1 MPRVDT
7 RKYNRIK
14 KRTMYLEKIIF
25 DNRAPFEHLEID
37 FKNNG
42 VNVITAINGKGKTTI
57 LSHIAD
63 AFYELARPAYPQE
76 FEGKENK
83 LYRVSSPL
91 YNMTSSKPSI
101 VYFRFKDDEDSYD
114 YIDVRD
120 ICTKEQYDA
129 AIDVDNKID
138 YNDFQRRLKQQNF
151 SKYWNIQN
159 NDIRKKMFEQNVLTY
174 FPSYRFELP
183 AYLNDSYSNP
193 LKYSID
199 SKFSGYLPNQIE
211 VISDITSFSNWLLD
225 VLLDLKN
232 GERIQLFKVGKNNV
246 FPITIP
252 AQENIVLTNLNN
264 ILSNTLSSKKYQGSV
279 RFGIGKRNGGMARI
293 AIMNDVDNEHH
304 YQICPS
310 IFQLSSGELALI
322 SIFGEIIHQADN
334 NVNNTPLENI
344 KGIVLI
350 DEIEEHLHITLQKEI
365 LPKMFALFPNVQFIV
380 SSHSPFLNMGL
391 ATELSGK
398 HMIFDL
404 DHNGISCSATKND
417 LYEEVYNLMIDENYR
432 FAKQCEDLTVK
443 LESLTKPLI
452 ITEGKTD
459 IKHLLKAKEKLGETD
474 LDFDVIQDNQQPAG
488 ESGLLK
494 LLEQAAHIKNKNI
507 IIGIFDHDIKKTVEK
522 IEKNGQQIKDFGNNV
537 YAFCIPLPE
546 SRRINGEEDI
556 SIEFLFSD
564 VEIHTKLKNG
574 CSLFFGDEFS
584 ARTGRHK
591 NDKTLTLSK
600 QSDRG
605 KHKIVENNGG
615 QAVYNEQEENI
626 LAKKDDFANAVSS
639 GEIEISEE
647 SWNNFKPIFETI
659 RLILQKD

>member
-1 MPRVDT
+1 
-7 RKYNRIK
+7 
-14 KRTMYLEKIIF
+14 MYLEKIIF
-25 DNRAPFEHLEID
+25 DNRAPFDHLEID
-37 FKNNG
+37 FKNSG
-42 VNVITAINGKGKTTI
+42 VNVLTAINGKGKTTV

-91 YNMTSSKPSI
+91 YNMTSTRPSI
-101 VYFRFKDDEDSYD
+101 VYLRFKDEEGTYD

-120 ICTKEQYDA
+120 NCTKEQYTSVININDR
-129 AIDVDNKID
+129 ID
-138 YNDFQRRLKQQNF
+138 YNRFQAELKQQYF

-159 NDIRKKMFEQNVLTY
+159 KDKRKTMFEKNVLTY

-183 AYLNDSYSNP
+183 AYLNDSYSKP
-193 LKYSID
+193 LKYSIE

-211 VISDITSFSNWLLD
+211 VISDITTFSNWLLD
-225 VLLDLKN
+225 VLLDMKL
-232 GERIQLFKVGKNNV
+232 GERIQLIRDDKNNV
-246 FPITIP
+246 IPITLP
-252 AQENIVLTNLNN
+252 AHENVVLNNLNN
-264 ILSNTLSSKKYQGSV
+264 ILSNTLSSKKYKGRV
-279 RFGIGKRNGGMARI
+279 RFGIGRRNGGMARI
-293 AIMNDVDNEHH
+293 AIMNDVNNEQH
-304 YQICPS
+304 YQVCPS

-334 NVNNTPLENI
+334 NVNNTPLDNI

-350 DEIEEHLHITLQKEI
+350 DEIEKHLHITLQKEI

-404 DHNGISCSATKND
+404 DHNGISCSATKNE
-417 LYEEVYNLMIDENYR
+417 LFEEVYNLMIDENYR
-432 FAKQCEDLTVK
+432 FAKQCEDLTMK
-443 LESLTKPLI
+443 LKLLTKPLI

-459 IKHLLKAKEKLGETD
+459 IKHILKAKEKLGVTD
-474 LDFDVIQDNQQPAG
+474 LDFDVIQDNQQPDG
-488 ESGLLK
+488 DSDLHK
-494 LLEQAAHIKNKNI
+494 LLEQAARIGNGNI
-507 IIGIFDHDIKKTVEK
+507 IIGVFDRDIKKTVED
-522 IEKNGQQIKDFGNNV
+522 IEKNGKQIKDFGNNV

-546 SRRINGEEDI
+546 SRKINGEEDI
-556 SIEFLFSD
+556 SIEYLYSD
-564 VEIHTKLKNG
+564 TEIHTRLKNG

-584 ARTGRHK
+584 ARTGRH
-591 NDKTLTLSK
+591 NDDKTLSLSN
-600 QSDRG
+600 QADRG

-626 LAKKDDFANAVSS
+626 LAKKDDFANAISS

-659 RLILQKD
+659 RSILRKD

>member
-1 MPRVDT
+1 
-7 RKYNRIK
+7 
-14 KRTMYLEKIIF
+14 MYLEKIIF

-37 FKNNG
+37 FKSCG
-42 VNVITAINGKGKTTI
+42 VNVLTAINGKGKTSI
-57 LSHIAD
+57 LSHITD

-91 YNMTSSKPSI
+91 YNITSSKPSI
-101 VYFRFKDDEDSYD
+101 VYFRFKDGEDIYD
-114 YIDVRD
+114 YIDIRGN
-120 ICTKEQYDA
+120 CTKDQYDK
-129 AIDVDNKID
+129 IIGINGKID
-138 YNDFQRRLKQQNF
+138 FNSFTTELSEQKF
-151 SKYWNIQN
+151 SKYWKVQN
-159 NDIRKKMFEQNVLTY
+159 NDIRRKMFEQNVLTY
-174 FPSYRFELP
+174 FPSYRYELP

-193 LKYSID
+193 LKYSIK

-211 VISDITSFSNWLLD
+211 VISDITTFSNWLLD
-225 VLLDLKN
+225 VLLDMKL
-232 GERIQLFKVGKNNV
+232 GERIQLFRDNKNNLI
-246 FPITIP
+246 PITLP
-252 AQENIVLTNLNN
+252 AQENVVLNNLNN
-264 ILSNTLSSKKYQGSV
+264 ILTNTLSSKKYKGHV
-279 RFGIGKRNGGMARI
+279 RFGIGRRNGGMTRI
-293 AIMNDVDNEHH
+293 AIMNDVNNEQH
-304 YQICPS
+304 YQVCPS

-391 ATELSGK
+391 ATELSGN

-404 DHNGISCSATKND
+404 DHNGISCSATENE
-417 LYEEVYNLMIDENYR
+417 LYEEVYNLMIGENYR
-432 FAKQCEDLTVK
+432 FAKQCEELTVK

-459 IKHLLKAKEKLGETD
+459 IKHILKAKEKLDATD
-474 LDFDVIQDNQQPAG
+474 LDFDVIQDDQQPDG
-488 ESGLLK
+488 DSNLYK
-494 LLEQAAHIKNKNI
+494 LLEQAAHIENKNI
-507 IIGIFDHDIKKTVEK
+507 IIGIFDRDIKKTVEN

-546 SRRINGEEDI
+546 SRKMNGEEDI

-584 ARTGRHK
+584 ARTGRHN
-591 NDKTLTLSK
+591 NDKTLTLSN

-626 LAKKDDFANAVSS
+626 LAKKDDFANAISAD
-639 GEIEISEE
+639 EIKISEE
-647 SWNNFKPIFETI
+647 SWNNFKPIFYTF

>member
-1 MPRVDT
+1 
-7 RKYNRIK
+7 
-14 KRTMYLEKIIF
+14 MYLEKIIF
-25 DNRAPFEHLEID
+25 DNRAPFGHLEID

-91 YNMTSSKPSI
+91 YNINSSKPSI
-101 VYFRFKDDEDSYD
+101 VYFRFKDGEDIYD
-114 YIDVRD
+114 YIDVRN
-120 ICTKEQYDA
+120 ICTKEQYDT

-138 YNDFQRRLKQQNF
+138 YNNFQRRLKQQNF
-151 SKYWNIQN
+151 SKYWNVQN

-193 LKYSID
+193 LKYSINNR
-199 SKFSGYLPNQIE
+199 FSGYLPNQIE

-232 GERIQLFKVGKNNV
+232 GERIQLLKDGKNNV

-264 ILSNTLSSKKYQGSV
+264 ILSNTLSSKKYQGRV

-322 SIFGEIIHQADN
+322 SIFGEILHQADN
-334 NVNNTPLENI
+334 NENNMPLEKI
-344 KGIVLI
+344 KGIVVI
-350 DEIEEHLHITLQKEI
+350 DEIEKHLHITLQKEI

-391 ATELSGK
+391 AAELSGK

-417 LYEEVYNLMIDENYR
+417 LYEEVYNLMIGENNR
-432 FAKQCEDLTVK
+432 FAKLCQDLTVK

-459 IKHLLKAKEKLGETD
+459 IKHILKAKEKLGVTD
-474 LDFDVIQDNQQPAG
+474 LEFDVIQDNQQPDG
-488 ESGLLK
+488 ESNLHK
-494 LLEQAAHIKNKNI
+494 LLEQAAHIGNKNI
-507 IIGIFDHDIKKTVEK
+507 IIGVFDRDIKKTVED

-556 SIEFLFSD
+556 SIEFLYSD
-564 VEIHTKLKNG
+564 EEIHSTLNNG

-584 ARTGRHK
+584 ARTGRH
-591 NDKTLTLSK
+591 NIDKTLTLSN

-626 LAKKDDFANAVSS
+626 LAKKNDFANAISAD
-639 GEIEISEE
+639 EIKISEE
-647 SWNNFKPIFETI
+647 SWNNFKPIFDTI

>member
-1 MPRVDT
+1 
-7 RKYNRIK
+7 
-14 KRTMYLEKIIF
+14 MYLEKIIF

-37 FKNNG
+37 FKSCG
-42 VNVITAINGKGKTTI
+42 VNVLTAINGKGKTSI
-57 LSHIAD
+57 LSHITD

-101 VYFRFKDDEDSYD
+101 VYFRFKDGEVIYD
-114 YIDVRD
+114 YLD
-120 ICTKEQYDA
+120 IRGNCTNNQYDNT
-129 AIDVDNKID
+129 INVNGKID
-138 YNDFQRRLKQQNF
+138 YNSFQAELAQQNF
-151 SKYWNIQN
+151 AKYWNIKS

-174 FPSYRFELP
+174 FPSYRYELP

-193 LKYSID
+193 LKYSINNR
-199 SKFSGYLPNQIE
+199 FSGYLPNHIE

-225 VLLDLKN
+225 VLLDMKL
-232 GERIQLFKVGKNNV
+232 GERIQLFRDDKNNV
-246 FPITIP
+246 IP
-252 AQENIVLTNLNN
+252 FTLHAQENVVLNNLNN
-264 ILSNTLSSKKYQGSV
+264 ILSNTLSSKKYKGHV

-293 AIMNDVDNEHH
+293 AIMNDVDNEQH
-304 YQICPS
+304 YQVCPS

-334 NVNNTPLENI
+334 NENNMPLEKI

-350 DEIEEHLHITLQKEI
+350 DEIEKHLHITLQKEI

-404 DHNGISCSATKND
+404 DHNGISCSATKNE
-417 LYEEVYNLMIDENYR
+417 LYEEVYNLMIGENYR
-432 FAKQCEDLTVK
+432 FAKQCEDLTMK

-459 IKHLLKAKEKLGETD
+459 IKHILKAKEKLGVTD
-474 LDFDVIQDNQQPAG
+474 LDFDVIQDNQQPDG
-488 ESGLLK
+488 DSNLYK
-494 LLEQAAHIKNKNI
+494 LLEQAAHIENKNI
-507 IIGIFDHDIKKTVEK
+507 IIGIFDRDIKKTVEN

-546 SRRINGEEDI
+546 SRRKNGEEDI
-556 SIEFLFSD
+556 SIEFLFSN

-584 ARTGRHK
+584 VRTGRHI
-591 NDKTLTLSK
+591 NDKTLTLSN

-615 QAVYNEQEENI
+615 QAVYNEHEENI
-626 LAKKDDFANAVSS
+626 LAKKDDFANAISS
-639 GEIEISEE
+639 GEIEISKE
-647 SWNNFKPIFETI
+647 SWNNFNPIFETI
-659 RLILQKD
+659 RSILQKD

>member
-1 MPRVDT
+1 
-7 RKYNRIK
+7 
-14 KRTMYLEKIIF
+14 MYLEKIIF

-42 VNVITAINGKGKTTI
+42 VNVLTAINGKGKTTI

-91 YNMTSSKPSI
+91 YNINLSKPSI
-101 VYFRFKDDEDSYD
+101 VYFRFKDGEDIYD

-120 ICTKEQYDA
+120 ICTKEQYDT

-138 YNDFQRRLKQQNF
+138 YNNFQRRLKQQNF
-151 SKYWNIQN
+151 SKYWNVQN

-232 GERIQLFKVGKNNV
+232 GERIQLFKDGKNNV

-293 AIMNDVDNEHH
+293 AIMNYVDNEHH

-322 SIFGEIIHQADN
+322 SIFGEILHQADN
-334 NVNNTPLENI
+334 NENNMPLENI
-344 KGIVLI
+344 KGIVVI
-350 DEIEEHLHITLQKEI
+350 DEIEKHLHITLQKEI

-391 ATELSGK
+391 AAELSGK

-417 LYEEVYNLMIDENYR
+417 LYEEVYNLMIDENNR
-432 FAKQCEDLTVK
+432 FAKLCEDLTVK

-459 IKHLLKAKEKLGETD
+459 IKHILKAKEKLGVTD
-474 LDFDVIQDNQQPAG
+474 LEFDVIQDNQQPDG
-488 ESGLLK
+488 DSNLHK
-494 LLEQAAHIKNKNI
+494 LLEQAAHIGNKNI
-507 IIGIFDHDIKKTVEK
+507 IIGVFDRDIKKTVED

-556 SIEFLFSD
+556 SIEFLYSD
-564 VEIHTKLKNG
+564 EEIHSTLNNG

-584 ARTGRHK
+584 ARTGRH
-591 NDKTLTLSK
+591 NIDKTLTLSN

-626 LAKKDDFANAVSS
+626 LAKKDDFANAISS

-647 SWNNFKPIFETI
+647 SWNNFKPIFDTI

>member
-1 MPRVDT
+1 
-7 RKYNRIK
+7 
-14 KRTMYLEKIIF
+14 MYLEKIIF

-37 FKNNG
+37 FKNSG

-91 YNMTSSKPSI
+91 YNITSSKPSI
-101 VYFRFKDDEDSYD
+101 VYFRFKDGEDKYD

-120 ICTKEQYDA
+120 KCTKEQYDA
-129 AIDVDNKID
+129 TIDVDNKID
-138 YNDFQRRLKQQNF
+138 YNNFQKRLTQQNF
-151 SKYWNIQN
+151 SKYWNVQN
-159 NDIRKKMFEQNVLTY
+159 NDIRKKLFEQNVLTY

-199 SKFSGYLPNQIE
+199 SKFSGYLSNQIE
-211 VISDITSFSNWLLD
+211 IISDISSFSNWLLD
-225 VLLDLKN
+225 VLLDMKI
-232 GERIQLFKVGKNNV
+232 GEKIQYYRDRNNNV
-246 FPITIP
+246 IPVTIP
-252 AQENIVLTNLNN
+252 AQENVVLNNLND
-264 ILSNTLSSKKYQGSV
+264 ILSQTLSSKKYNGRV
-279 RFGIGKRNGGMARI
+279 RFGIGKRNGGLSRI
-293 AIMNDVDNEHH
+293 AIMNDVDDNH

-322 SIFGEIIHQADN
+322 SIFGEILHQADN
-334 NVNNTPLENI
+334 NENNMPLEKI
-344 KGIVLI
+344 KGIVVI
-350 DEIEEHLHITLQKEI
+350 DEIEKHLHITLQKEI

-391 ATELSGK
+391 AAELSGK

-417 LYEEVYNLMIDENYR
+417 LYEEVYNLMIDENNR
-432 FAKQCEDLTVK
+432 FAKLCEDLTVK
-443 LESLTKPLI
+443 LESLTKPLV

-459 IKHLLKAKEKLGETD
+459 IKHILKAKEKLGVTD
-474 LDFDVIQDNQQPAG
+474 LVFDVIQDNQQPDG
-488 ESGLLK
+488 DSNLHK
-494 LLEQAAHIKNKNI
+494 LLEQAAHIGNKNI
-507 IIGIFDHDIKKTVEK
+507 IIGVFDRDIKKTVED

-556 SIEFLFSD
+556 SIEFLYSNE
-564 VEIHTKLKNG
+564 EIHSTLNNG

-584 ARTGRHK
+584 AKTGKH
-591 NDKTLTLSK
+591 NIDKTLTLSN

-626 LAKKDDFANAVSS
+626 LAKKDDFANAISLD
-639 GEIEISEE
+639 EIEISEE

-659 RLILQKD
+659 RSILRKD

>member
-1 MPRVDT
+1 
-7 RKYNRIK
+7 
-14 KRTMYLEKIIF
+14 MYLEKIIF

-37 FKNNG
+37 FKSCG
-42 VNVITAINGKGKTTI
+42 VNVLTAINGKGKTSI
-57 LSHIAD
+57 LSHITD

-101 VYFRFKDDEDSYD
+101 VYFRFKDGEVIYD
-114 YIDVRD
+114 YLD
-120 ICTKEQYDA
+120 IRGNCTNNQYDNT
-129 AIDVDNKID
+129 INVNGKID
-138 YNDFQRRLKQQNF
+138 YNSFQAELAQQNF
-151 SKYWNIQN
+151 AKYWNIKS

-174 FPSYRFELP
+174 FPSYRYELP

-193 LKYSID
+193 LKYSINNR
-199 SKFSGYLPNQIE
+199 FSGYLPNHIE

-225 VLLDLKN
+225 VLLDMKL
-232 GERIQLFKVGKNNV
+232 GERIQLFRDDKNNV
-246 FPITIP
+246 IP
-252 AQENIVLTNLNN
+252 FTLHAQENVVLNNLNN
-264 ILSNTLSSKKYQGSV
+264 ILSNTLSSKKYKGHV
-279 RFGIGKRNGGMARI
+279 RFGIGRRNGGMARI
-293 AIMNDVDNEHH
+293 AIMNDVDNEQY
-304 YQICPS
+304 YQVCPS

-334 NVNNTPLENI
+334 NENNMPLEKI

-350 DEIEEHLHITLQKEI
+350 DEIEKHLHITLQKEI

-404 DHNGISCSATKND
+404 DHNGISCSATKNE
-417 LYEEVYNLMIDENYR
+417 LYEEVYNLMIGENYR
-432 FAKQCEDLTVK
+432 FAKQCEDLTMK

-459 IKHLLKAKEKLGETD
+459 IKHILKAKEKLGAID
-474 LDFDVIQDNQQPAG
+474 LDFDVIQDDQQPDG
-488 ESGLLK
+488 DSNLYK
-494 LLEQAAHIKNKNI
+494 LLEQAAHIENKNI
-507 IIGIFDHDIKKTVEK
+507 IIGIFDRDIKKTVEN

-546 SRRINGEEDI
+546 SRRKNGEEDI
-556 SIEFLFSD
+556 SIEFLFSN

-584 ARTGRHK
+584 VRTGRHI
-591 NDKTLTLSK
+591 NDKTLTLSN

-615 QAVYNEQEENI
+615 QAVYNEHEENI
-626 LAKKDDFANAVSS
+626 LAKKDDFANAISS

-647 SWNNFKPIFETI
+647 SWNNFNPIFETI
-659 RLILQKD
+659 RSILQKD

>member
-1 MPRVDT
+1 
-7 RKYNRIK
+7 
-14 KRTMYLEKIIF
+14 MYLEKIIF

-91 YNMTSSKPSI
+91 YNIISSKPSI
-101 VYFRFKDDEDSYD
+101 VYFRFKDGEDIYD

-129 AIDVDNKID
+129 TIDVDNKID

-151 SKYWNIQN
+151 SKYWNVQN

-232 GERIQLFKVGKNNV
+232 GERIQLFKDGNNNV

-279 RFGIGKRNGGMARI
+279 RFRIGKRNGGMARI

-304 YQICPS
+304 HQICPS

-334 NVNNTPLENI
+334 NENNIPLDKI

-350 DEIEEHLHITLQKEI
+350 DEIEKHLHITLQKEV

-391 ATELSGK
+391 ATELSGN

-404 DHNGISCSATKND
+404 DHNGISCSATENE
-417 LYEEVYNLMIDENYR
+417 LYEEVYNLMIDENHR
-432 FAKQCEDLTVK
+432 FAKLCEDLNVK
-443 LESLTKPLI
+443 LKSLTKPLI

-459 IKHLLKAKEKLGETD
+459 IKHILKAKEILGITD
-474 LDFDVIQDNQQPAG
+474 LDFDIIQNNQQPDG
-488 ESGLLK
+488 DSNLHK
-494 LLEQAAHIKNKNI
+494 LLEQAAHIDNKNK
-507 IIGIFDHDIKKTVEK
+507 IIGIFDRDIKKTVED
-522 IEKNGQQIKDFGNNV
+522 IEKNGQQIKDLGNNV

-546 SRRINGEEDI
+546 SRKRNGEEDI
-556 SIEFLFSD
+556 SIEFLYSD
-564 VEIHTKLKNG
+564 KEIHTTLNNG
-574 CSLFFGDEFS
+574 CRLFFGDEFS
-584 ARTGRHK
+584 ARTGRHTI
-591 NDKTLTLSK
+591 DKALTLSN

-615 QAVYNEQEENI
+615 QAVYNEKEENI
-626 LAKKDDFANAVSS
+626 LAKKDDFANAIMAE
-639 GEIEISEE
+639 EIEISEE
-647 SWNNFKPIFETI
+647 SWNNFKPIFEII
-659 RLILQKD
+659 RSILNKD

>member
-1 MPRVDT
+1 
-7 RKYNRIK
+7 
-14 KRTMYLEKIIF
+14 MYLEKIIF

-37 FKNNG
+37 FKNSG

-63 AFYELARPAYPQE
+63 AFYELARPAFPQE

-91 YNMTSSKPSI
+91 YNITSSKPSI
-101 VYFRFKDDEDSYD
+101 AYFRFKDGEDIYD
-114 YIDVRD
+114 YIDVRGK
-120 ICTKEQYDA
+120 CTKEQYDA
-129 AIDVDNKID
+129 TIDVDNKID
-138 YNDFQRRLKQQNF
+138 YNNFQRRLKQQNF
-151 SKYWNIQN
+151 SKYWNVQDN
-159 NDIRKKMFEQNVLTY
+159 DDIREKMFGQNVLSY

-193 LKYSID
+193 LKYSIE

-211 VISDITSFSNWLLD
+211 VISDITTFSNWLLD
-225 VLLDLKN
+225 VLLDMKL
-232 GERIQLFKVGKNNV
+232 GERIQLFRDNRNNL
-246 FPITIP
+246 IP
-252 AQENIVLTNLNN
+252 FTLPARENVVLNNLND
-264 ILSNTLSSKKYQGSV
+264 ILSKALSSKKYKGRV
-279 RFGIGKRNGGMARI
+279 RFGIGKRNGGLTRI
-293 AIMNDVDNEHH
+293 AIMNDVDDEHH
-304 YQICPS
+304 YQVCPS

-334 NVNNTPLENI
+334 NENNIPLDKI

-350 DEIEEHLHITLQKEI
+350 DEIEKHLHITLQKEI

-417 LYEEVYNLMIDENYR
+417 LYEEVYNLMIDENNR
-432 FAKQCEDLTVK
+432 FAKLCEDLIVK

-459 IKHLLKAKEKLGETD
+459 IKHILKAKEKLGVTD
-474 LDFDVIQDNQQPAG
+474 LDFDVIQDNQRPDG
-488 ESGLLK
+488 DSNLHK
-494 LLEQAAHIKNKNI
+494 LLEQAAHIGNKNI
-507 IIGIFDHDIKKTVEK
+507 IIGIFDRDIKKTVED

-556 SIEFLFSD
+556 SIEFLYSD
-564 VEIHTKLKNG
+564 IEIHTKLRNG

-584 ARTGRHK
+584 AKTGRHN
-591 NDKTLTLSK
+591 NDKTLSLSN

-615 QAVYNEQEENI
+615 QAIYNEQEENI
-626 LAKKDDFANAVSS
+626 LAKKDDFANAISAD
-639 GEIEISEE
+639 EIEISEE

-659 RLILQKD
+659 KSILRKD

>member
-1 MPRVDT
+1 
-7 RKYNRIK
+7 
-14 KRTMYLEKIIF
+14 MYLEKIIF
-25 DNRAPFEHLEID
+25 DNRAPFGHLEID

-91 YNMTSSKPSI
+91 YNINSSKPSI
-101 VYFRFKDDEDSYD
+101 VYFRFKDGEDIYD
-114 YIDVRD
+114 YIDVRN
-120 ICTKEQYDA
+120 ICTKEQYDT

-138 YNDFQRRLKQQNF
+138 YNNFQRRLKQQNF
-151 SKYWNIQN
+151 FKYWNVQN

-193 LKYSID
+193 LKYSINNR
-199 SKFSGYLPNQIE
+199 FSGYLPNQIE

-232 GERIQLFKVGKNNV
+232 GERIQLLKDGKNNV

-264 ILSNTLSSKKYQGSV
+264 ILSNTLSSKKYQGRV

-322 SIFGEIIHQADN
+322 SIFGEILHQADN
-334 NVNNTPLENI
+334 NENNMPLEKI
-344 KGIVLI
+344 KGIVVI
-350 DEIEEHLHITLQKEI
+350 DEIEKHLHITLQKEI

-391 ATELSGK
+391 AAELSGK

-417 LYEEVYNLMIDENYR
+417 LYEEVYNLMIGENNR
-432 FAKQCEDLTVK
+432 FAKLCQDLTVK

-459 IKHLLKAKEKLGETD
+459 IKHILKAKEKLGVTD
-474 LDFDVIQDNQQPAG
+474 LEFDVIQDNQQPDG
-488 ESGLLK
+488 ESNLHK
-494 LLEQAAHIKNKNI
+494 LLEQAAHIGNKNI
-507 IIGIFDHDIKKTVEK
+507 IIGVFDRDIKKTVED

-556 SIEFLFSD
+556 SIEFLYSD
-564 VEIHTKLKNG
+564 EEIHSTLNNG

-584 ARTGRHK
+584 AKTGRH
-591 NDKTLTLSK
+591 NIDKTLTLSN

-626 LAKKDDFANAVSS
+626 LAKKDDFANAISAD
-639 GEIEISEE
+639 EIKISEE
-647 SWNNFKPIFETI
+647 SWNNFKPIFDTI

>member
-1 MPRVDT
+1 MPGVDT
-7 RKYNRIK
+7 GKFNRIK

-37 FKNNG
+37 FKNSG

-91 YNMTSSKPSI
+91 YNINSSKPSI
-101 VYFRFKDDEDSYD
+101 VYFRFKDGEDIYD
-114 YIDVRD
+114 YIDVRN
-120 ICTKEQYDA
+120 ICTKEQYDT

-138 YNDFQRRLKQQNF
+138 YNNFQRRLKQQNF
-151 SKYWNIQN
+151 SKYWNVQN

-193 LKYSID
+193 LKYSINNR
-199 SKFSGYLPNQIE
+199 FSGYLPNQIE

-232 GERIQLFKVGKNNV
+232 GERIQLLKDGKNNV

-264 ILSNTLSSKKYQGSV
+264 ILSNTLSSKKYQGRV

-322 SIFGEIIHQADN
+322 SIFGEILHQADN
-334 NVNNTPLENI
+334 NENNMPLEKI
-344 KGIVLI
+344 KGIVVI
-350 DEIEEHLHITLQKEI
+350 DEIEKHLHITLQKEI

-391 ATELSGK
+391 AAELSGK

-417 LYEEVYNLMIDENYR
+417 LYEEVYNLMIGENNR
-432 FAKQCEDLTVK
+432 FAKLCQDLTVK

-459 IKHLLKAKEKLGETD
+459 IKHILKAKEKLGVTD
-474 LDFDVIQDNQQPAG
+474 LEFDVIQDNQQPDG
-488 ESGLLK
+488 ESNLHK
-494 LLEQAAHIKNKNI
+494 LLEQAAHIGNKNI
-507 IIGIFDHDIKKTVEK
+507 IIGVFDRDIKKTVED

-556 SIEFLFSD
+556 SIEFLYSD
-564 VEIHTKLKNG
+564 EEIHSTLNNG

-584 ARTGRHK
+584 ARTGRH
-591 NDKTLTLSK
+591 NIDKTLTLSN

-626 LAKKDDFANAVSS
+626 LAKKDDFANAISAD
-639 GEIEISEE
+639 EIKISEE
-647 SWNNFKPIFETI
+647 SWNNFKPIFDTI

>member
-1 MPRVDT
+1 
-7 RKYNRIK
+7 
-14 KRTMYLEKIIF
+14 MYLEKIIF

-91 YNMTSSKPSI
+91 YNINSSKPSI
-101 VYFRFKDDEDSYD
+101 VYFRFKDGEDIYD

-151 SKYWNIQN
+151 SKYWNVQN
-159 NDIRKKMFEQNVLTY
+159 NDIREKMFEQNVLTY

-199 SKFSGYLPNQIE
+199 NKFSGYLPNQIE

-225 VLLDLKN
+225 VLLDMKL
-232 GERIQLFKVGKNNV
+232 GERIQLFQNGNNV

-293 AIMNDVDNEHH
+293 AIMNDVDNNH

-322 SIFGEIIHQADN
+322 SIFGEILHQADN
-334 NVNNTPLENI
+334 NENNMPLEKI

-350 DEIEEHLHITLQKEI
+350 DEIEKHLHITLQKEI

-391 ATELSGK
+391 STDLPK
-398 HMIFDL
+398 NHRIFDL
-404 DHNGISCSATKND
+404 DNNGISCSAIQNER
-417 LYEEVYNLMIDENYR
+417 YEEVYTMMITENEN
-432 FAKQCEDLTVK
+432 FAKLYKSVNEK
-443 LESLTKPLI
+443 LKSLTKPLV

-459 IKHLLKAKEKLGETD
+459 IKHILKAKEKLGIND
-474 LDFDVIQDNQQPAG
+474 LDFDTIEDTQQPKG
-488 ESGLLK
+488 DSNLMNLLI
-494 LLEQAAHIKNKNI
+494 ENSHINNHHI
-507 IIGIFDHDIKKTVEK
+507 IIGIFDRDIDKIVNE
-522 IEKNGQQIKDFGNNV
+522 IEKEGQQYKNFGNNV

-546 SRRINGEEDI
+546 TRRDNNQNEI
-556 SIEFLFSD
+556 SIEYLYSD
-564 VEIHTKLKNG
+564 DEIHSPVDDEG
-574 CSLFFGDEFS
+574 RHLFFGKEFNED
-584 ARTGRHK
+584 GRGI
-591 NDKTLTLSK
+591 NDPDLMLSK
-600 QSDRG
+600 PDGRTKDKIIDSSKEQKVTNREG
-605 KHKIVENNGG
+605 K
-615 QAVYNEQEENI
+615 NI
-626 LAKKDDFANAVSS
+626 LATKKYFVEAIEQGRIDVSK
-639 GEIEISEE
+639 E
-647 SWNNFKPIFETI
+647 SWNNFMPIFERI
-659 RLILQKD
+659 KQIIDNH

>member
-1 MPRVDT
+1 
-7 RKYNRIK
+7 
-14 KRTMYLEKIIF
+14 MYLEKIIF

-37 FKNNG
+37 FKING

-91 YNMTSSKPSI
+91 YNINSSKPSI
-101 VYFRFKDDEDSYD
+101 VYFRFKDGEDIYD

-138 YNDFQRRLKQQNF
+138 YNDFQSRLKQQNF
-151 SKYWNIQN
+151 SKYWNVQN

-225 VLLDLKN
+225 VLLDLK
-232 GERIQLFKVGKNNV
+232 IQLLKDGKNNV

-252 AQENIVLTNLNN
+252 AQENILLTNLNN

-310 IFQLSSGELALI
+310 IFQLSSGELALL
-322 SIFGEIIHQADN
+322 SIFGEILHQADN
-334 NVNNTPLENI
+334 NENNMPLEKI

-350 DEIEEHLHITLQKEI
+350 DEIEKHLHITLQKEI
-365 LPKMFALFPNVQFIV
+365 LPKMFALLPNVQFIV

-417 LYEEVYNLMIDENYR
+417 LYEEVYNLMIDENNR
-432 FAKQCEDLTVK
+432 FAKLCEDLTVK
-443 LESLTKPLI
+443 LESLTKPLV

-459 IKHLLKAKEKLGETD
+459 IKHILKAKEKLGVTD
-474 LDFDVIQDNQQPAG
+474 LEFDVIQDYQQPDG
-488 ESGLLK
+488 DSNLHK
-494 LLEQAAHIKNKNI
+494 LLEQAAHIGNKNI
-507 IIGIFDHDIKKTVEK
+507 IIGVFDRDIKKTVED

-556 SIEFLFSD
+556 SIEFLYSD
-564 VEIHTKLKNG
+564 EEIHSTLNNG

-584 ARTGRHK
+584 AKTGRHK
-591 NDKTLTLSK
+591 NDKMLTLSN

-615 QAVYNEQEENI
+615 QAVYNDQEENI
-626 LAKKDDFANAVSS
+626 LAKKDDFANAISS

-647 SWNNFKPIFETI
+647 SWNNFNPIFETI
-659 RLILQKD
+659 RSILRRD

>member
-1 MPRVDT
+1 
-7 RKYNRIK
+7 
-14 KRTMYLEKIIF
+14 
-25 DNRAPFEHLEID
+25 
-37 FKNNG
+37 
-42 VNVITAINGKGKTTI
+42 
-57 LSHIAD
+57 
-63 AFYELARPAYPQE
+63 
-76 FEGKENK
+76 
-83 LYRVSSPL
+83 
-91 YNMTSSKPSI
+91 
-101 VYFRFKDDEDSYD
+101 
-114 YIDVRD
+114 
-120 ICTKEQYDA
+120 
-129 AIDVDNKID
+129 
-138 YNDFQRRLKQQNF
+138 
-151 SKYWNIQN
+151 
-159 NDIRKKMFEQNVLTY
+159 MFEQNVLTY
-174 FPSYRFELP
+174 FPSYRYELP

-193 LKYSID
+193 LKYSIK

-211 VISDITSFSNWLLD
+211 VISDMNSFSNWLLD
-225 VLLDLKN
+225 VLLDMKIGEKTQIYQDDNKN
-232 GERIQLFKVGKNNV
+232 F

-252 AQENIVLTNLNN
+252 AQENMLLNNLNI
-264 ILSNTLSSKKYQGSV
+264 ILSNTLSSKKYNGRV
-279 RFGIGKRNGGMARI
+279 RYGIGKRNGGLARI
-293 AIMNDVDNEHH
+293 AVMNDVDNEQH

-334 NVNNTPLENI
+334 NKNNMPLDQI

-350 DEIEEHLHITLQKEI
+350 DEIEKHLHITLQKEI

-417 LYEEVYNLMIDENYR
+417 LYEEVYNLMIGENYR
-432 FAKQCEDLTVK
+432 FAKQCEELTLK
-443 LESLTKPLI
+443 LESLKKPLI

-459 IKHLLKAKEKLGETD
+459 IKHILKAKEKLGATD
-474 LDFDVIQDNQQPAG
+474 LDFDVIQDDQQPDG
-488 ESGLLK
+488 DSNLYK
-494 LLEQAAHIKNKNI
+494 LLEQAAHIENKNI
-507 IIGIFDHDIKKTVEK
+507 IIGIFDRDIKKTVEN

-546 SRRINGEEDI
+546 SRKMNGEEDI

-564 VEIHTKLKNG
+564 VEIHTKLENG

-591 NDKTLTLSK
+591 NDKTITLAN

-626 LAKKDDFANAVSS
+626 LAKKDDFANAISAD
-639 GEIEISEE
+639 EIKISEE
-647 SWNNFKPIFETI
+647 SWNNFKPIFDTI

>member
-1 MPRVDT
+1 
-7 RKYNRIK
+7 
-14 KRTMYLEKIIF
+14 MYLEKIIF

-91 YNMTSSKPSI
+91 YNINSDKPSI
-101 VYFRFKDDEDSYD
+101 VYFRFKDGEDIYD

-151 SKYWNIQN
+151 SKYWNVQN

-211 VISDITSFSNWLLD
+211 VISDINSFSNWLLD

-232 GERIQLFKVGKNNV
+232 GERIQLFKDGKNNV

-279 RFGIGKRNGGMARI
+279 RFRIGKRNGGMARI

-304 YQICPS
+304 HQICPS

-334 NVNNTPLENI
+334 NENNIPLNKI

-350 DEIEEHLHITLQKEI
+350 DEIEKHLHITLQKEI
-365 LPKMFALFPNVQFIV
+365 LPKMFALFPNVQFVV

-404 DHNGISCSATKND
+404 DHNGISCSATKNE
-417 LYEEVYNLMIDENYR
+417 LYEEVYNLMIGENYR

-459 IKHLLKAKEKLGETD
+459 IKHILKAKEQLCVTD
-474 LDFDVIQDNQQPAG
+474 LDFDVIQDDQQPDG
-488 ESGLLK
+488 DSNLYK
-494 LLEQAAHIKNKNI
+494 LLEQAAHIENKNI
-507 IIGIFDHDIKKTVEK
+507 IIGIFDRDIKKTVEN

-537 YAFCIPLPE
+537 YAFCITLPE
-546 SRRINGEEDI
+546 SRRRKGEEDI

-584 ARTGRHK
+584 VKTGRHK
-591 NDKTLTLSK
+591 NDKTLTLSN

-615 QAVYNEQEENI
+615 QAVYNEQEENV
-626 LAKKDDFANAVSS
+626 LAKKEDFANAISS

-659 RLILQKD
+659 KLILEKD

>member
-1 MPRVDT
+1 
-7 RKYNRIK
+7 
-14 KRTMYLEKIIF
+14 MYLEKIIF

-37 FKNNG
+37 FKNSG

-91 YNMTSSKPSI
+91 YNITSSKPSI
-101 VYFRFKDDEDSYD
+101 VYFRFKVGEDIYD
-114 YIDVRD
+114 YIDIRGN
-120 ICTKEQYDA
+120 CTKDQYDK
-129 AIDVDNKID
+129 IIGINGKID
-138 YNDFQRRLKQQNF
+138 FNSFTTELSEQKF
-151 SKYWNIQN
+151 SKYWKVQN
-159 NDIRKKMFEQNVLTY
+159 NDIRRKMFEQNVLTY
-174 FPSYRFELP
+174 FPSYRYELP

-193 LKYSID
+193 LKYSIK

-211 VISDITSFSNWLLD
+211 VISDITTFSNWLLD
-225 VLLDLKN
+225 VLLDMKL
-232 GERIQLFKVGKNNV
+232 GERIQLFKDNKNNLI
-246 FPITIP
+246 PITLP
-252 AQENIVLTNLNN
+252 AQENVVLNNLNN
-264 ILSNTLSSKKYQGSV
+264 ILTNTLSSKKYKGHV
-279 RFGIGKRNGGMARI
+279 RFGIGRRNGGMTRI
-293 AIMNDVDNEHH
+293 AIMNDVNNEQH
-304 YQICPS
+304 YQVCPS

-334 NVNNTPLENI
+334 NANNTPLENI

-391 ATELSGK
+391 AAELSGN

-404 DHNGISCSATKND
+404 DHNGISCSATENE
-417 LYEEVYNLMIDENYR
+417 LYEEVYNLMIGENYR
-432 FAKQCEDLTVK
+432 FAKQCEELTVK

-459 IKHLLKAKEKLGETD
+459 IKHILKAKEKLGATD
-474 LDFDVIQDNQQPAG
+474 LDFDVIQDDQQPDG
-488 ESGLLK
+488 DSNLHK
-494 LLEQAAHIKNKNI
+494 LLEQAAHIGNKNI
-507 IIGIFDHDIKKTVEK
+507 IIGVFDRDIKKTVED

-556 SIEFLFSD
+556 SIEFLYSD
-564 VEIHTKLKNG
+564 EEIHSTLNNG

-584 ARTGRHK
+584 AKTGKHK
-591 NDKTLTLSK
+591 NDKTLTLSN

-626 LAKKDDFANAVSS
+626 LAKKDDFANAISLD
-639 GEIEISEE
+639 EIEISEE
-647 SWNNFKPIFETI
+647 SWNNFKPIFDTI
-659 RLILQKD
+659 RSILRKD

>member
-1 MPRVDT
+1 
-7 RKYNRIK
+7 
-14 KRTMYLEKIIF
+14 MYLEKIIF

-37 FKNNG
+37 FKSCG
-42 VNVITAINGKGKTTI
+42 VNVLTAINGKGKTSI
-57 LSHIAD
+57 LSHITD

-91 YNMTSSKPSI
+91 YNITSSKPSI
-101 VYFRFKDDEDSYD
+101 VYFRFKDGDDIYD

-120 ICTKEQYDA
+120 KCTKNQYDDT
-129 AIDVDNKID
+129 IDVDNKID
-138 YNDFQRRLKQQNF
+138 YDCFQAELARQNF
-151 SKYWNIQN
+151 SKYWNIN
-159 NDIRKKMFEQNVLTY
+159 SNDIRRKMFEHNVLTY
-174 FPSYRFELP
+174 FPSYRYELP

-193 LKYSID
+193 LKYSIK

-211 VISDITSFSNWLLD
+211 VISGITTFSNWLLD
-225 VLLDLKN
+225 VILDMTIE
-232 GERIQLFKVGKNNV
+232 ERKTKDDKNNAISLTSNV
-246 FPITIP
+246 
-252 AQENIVLTNLNN
+252 QENVVLYNLNT
-264 ILSNTLSSKKYQGSV
+264 ILSNTLSSKEYKGIV

-293 AIMNDVDNEHH
+293 SIINDVDKNHR
-304 YQICPS
+304 YQVCPS

-334 NVNNTPLENI
+334 IKYNIHLDEI

-350 DEIEEHLHITLQKEI
+350 DEIEKHLHITLQKEI
-365 LPKMFALFPNVQFIV
+365 LPKMFAMFPNVQFIV

-391 ATELSGK
+391 ATELSEK

-404 DHNGISCSATKND
+404 DHNGISCSATENN
-417 LYEEVYNLMIDENYR
+417 LYEEVYDMMIGENKR
-432 FAKQCEDLTVK
+432 FAKLCKALTEK

-459 IKHLLKAKEKLGETD
+459 IKHILKAKEKLGVTD
-474 LDFDVIQDNQQPAG
+474 LDFDIIQEDQQPDG
-488 ESGLLK
+488 DSNLYK
-494 LLEQAAHIKNKNI
+494 LLEQAAHIENKNI
-507 IIGIFDHDIKKTVEK
+507 IIGIFDRDIKKTVEN

-546 SRRINGEEDI
+546 SRRMNGEEDI

-564 VEIHTKLKNG
+564 VEIHSKLKNG
-574 CSLFFGDEFS
+574 CSLYFGDEFS

-591 NDKTLTLSK
+591 NDKTLTLSN

-626 LAKKDDFANAVSS
+626 LAKKDDFANAISS
-639 GEIEISEE
+639 DEIEISEE

-659 RLILQKD
+659 RSILQKD

>member
-1 MPRVDT
+1 
-7 RKYNRIK
+7 
-14 KRTMYLEKIIF
+14 MYLEKIIF

-37 FKNNG
+37 FKNSG

-91 YNMTSSKPSI
+91 YNINSSKPSI
-101 VYFRFKDDEDSYD
+101 VYFRFKDGEDIYD

-120 ICTKEQYDA
+120 ICTKEQYDT

-138 YNDFQRRLKQQNF
+138 YNNFQRRLKQQNF
-151 SKYWNIQN
+151 SKYWNVQN

-225 VLLDLKN
+225 VLLDMKL
-232 GERIQLFKVGKNNV
+232 GERIQFLRDGKNNV
-246 FPITIP
+246 MPYTLH
-252 AQENIVLTNLNN
+252 AQESVVLNNLNN
-264 ILSNTLSSKKYQGSV
+264 ILSNTLSSKKYKGRV
-279 RFGIGKRNGGMARI
+279 KFGIGKRNEGLTRI
-293 AIMNDVDNEHH
+293 AIMNDVDDERHD
-304 YQICPS
+304 QICPS

-334 NVNNTPLENI
+334 SENNMPLEKI
-344 KGIVLI
+344 KGIVVI
-350 DEIEEHLHITLQKEI
+350 DEIEKHLHITLQKEI

-391 ATELSGK
+391 AEELSGK

-417 LYEEVYNLMIDENYR
+417 LYEEVYNLMIDENNR
-432 FAKQCEDLTVK
+432 FAKLCKDLTVK

-459 IKHLLKAKEKLGETD
+459 IKHILKAKEKLGVTD
-474 LDFDVIQDNQQPAG
+474 LDFDVIQENQQPDG
-488 ESGLLK
+488 DSNLHK
-494 LLEQAAHIKNKNI
+494 LLEQAAHIGNKNI
-507 IIGIFDHDIKKTVEK
+507 IIGVFDRDIKKTVED

-556 SIEFLFSD
+556 SIEFLYSD
-564 VEIHTKLKNG
+564 EEIHSTLNNG

-584 ARTGRHK
+584 ARTGRH
-591 NDKTLTLSK
+591 NIDKTLTLSN

-626 LAKKDDFANAVSS
+626 LAKKDDFANAISAD
-639 GEIEISEE
+639 EIKISEE
-647 SWNNFKPIFETI
+647 SWNNFKPIFDTI

>member
-1 MPRVDT
+1 
-7 RKYNRIK
+7 
-14 KRTMYLEKIIF
+14 MYLEKIIF

-37 FKNNG
+37 FKSCG
-42 VNVITAINGKGKTTI
+42 VNVLTAINGKGKTSI
-57 LSHIAD
+57 LSHITD

-101 VYFRFKDDEDSYD
+101 VYFRFKDGEVIYD
-114 YIDVRD
+114 YLD
-120 ICTKEQYDA
+120 IRGNCTNNQYDNT
-129 AIDVDNKID
+129 VNVNGKID
-138 YNDFQRRLKQQNF
+138 YNSFQAELAQQNF
-151 SKYWNIQN
+151 AKYWNIKS

-174 FPSYRFELP
+174 FPSYRYELP

-193 LKYSID
+193 LKYSINNR
-199 SKFSGYLPNQIE
+199 FSGYLPNHIE

-225 VLLDLKN
+225 VLLDMKL
-232 GERIQLFKVGKNNV
+232 GERIQLFRDDKNNV
-246 FPITIP
+246 KSFTLH
-252 AQENIVLTNLNN
+252 AQENVVLNNLNN
-264 ILSNTLSSKKYQGSV
+264 ILSNTLSSKKYKGHV
-279 RFGIGKRNGGMARI
+279 RFGIGRRNGGMARI

-417 LYEEVYNLMIDENYR
+417 LYEEVYNLMIDENNR
-432 FAKQCEDLTVK
+432 FAKLCKDLTVK

-459 IKHLLKAKEKLGETD
+459 IKHILKAKEKLGVTD
-474 LDFDVIQDNQQPAG
+474 LDFDIIQEDQQPDG
-488 ESGLLK
+488 DSNLYK
-494 LLEQAAHIKNKNI
+494 LLEQAAHIENKNI
-507 IIGIFDHDIKKTVEK
+507 IIGIFDRDIKKTVEN

-546 SRRINGEEDI
+546 SRRMNGEEDI

-574 CSLFFGDEFS
+574 CSLYFGDEFS

-591 NDKTLTLSK
+591 NDKTLTLSN

-626 LAKKDDFANAVSS
+626 LAKKDDFANAISS
-639 GEIEISEE
+639 DEIEISEE

-659 RLILQKD
+659 RSILQKD

>member
-1 MPRVDT
+1 
-7 RKYNRIK
+7 
-14 KRTMYLEKIIF
+14 MYLEKIIF

-42 VNVITAINGKGKTTI
+42 VNVLTAINGKGKTTI

-63 AFYELARPAYPQE
+63 AFFELARPAYPQE

-91 YNMTSSKPSI
+91 YNITSSKPSI
-101 VYFRFKDDEDSYD
+101 VYFRFKDGEDIYD

-120 ICTKEQYDA
+120 KCTKEQYDA
-129 AIDVDNKID
+129 TIDVDNKID
-138 YNDFQRRLKQQNF
+138 YNNFQKRLTQQNF
-151 SKYWNIQN
+151 SKYWNVQN
-159 NDIRKKMFEQNVLTY
+159 NDIRKKLFEQNVLTY

-232 GERIQLFKVGKNNV
+232 GERIQLFKYGKNNV

-322 SIFGEIIHQADN
+322 SIFGEILHQADN
-334 NVNNTPLENI
+334 NENNMPLEKI
-344 KGIVLI
+344 KGIVVI
-350 DEIEEHLHITLQKEI
+350 DEIEKHLHITLQKEI

-404 DHNGISCSATKND
+404 DHNGISCSATKNE
-417 LYEEVYNLMIDENYR
+417 LYEEVYNLMIGENYR

-459 IKHLLKAKEKLGETD
+459 IKHILKAKEKLGVTD
-474 LDFDVIQDNQQPAG
+474 LDFDIIQEDQQPDG
-488 ESGLLK
+488 DSNLYK
-494 LLEQAAHIKNKNI
+494 LLEQAAHIENKNI
-507 IIGIFDHDIKKTVEK
+507 IIGIFDRDIKKTVEN

-546 SRRINGEEDI
+546 SRRMNGEEDI

-574 CSLFFGDEFS
+574 CSLYFGDEFS

-591 NDKTLTLSK
+591 NDKTLTLSN

-626 LAKKDDFANAVSS
+626 LAKKDDFANAISS
-639 GEIEISEE
+639 DEIEISEE

-659 RLILQKD
+659 RSILQKD

>member
-1 MPRVDT
+1 
-7 RKYNRIK
+7 
-14 KRTMYLEKIIF
+14 MYLEKIIF
-25 DNRAPFEHLEID
+25 DNRAPFDHLEID
-37 FKNNG
+37 FRNNG
-42 VNVITAINGKGKTTI
+42 VNVLTAINGKGKTTI

-63 AFYELARPAYPQE
+63 AFYELARPVYPQE

-83 LYRVSSPL
+83 LYRVSSSL
-91 YNMTSSKPSI
+91 YDTTSGKPSI
-101 VYFRFKDDEDSYD
+101 VYFRFKEGDGIYD
-114 YIDVRD
+114 YIDVRGE
-120 ICTKEQYDA
+120 CTKEQYDNT
-129 AIDVDNKID
+129 IDISDKIE
-138 YNDFQRRLKQQNF
+138 YYSFETELAEQKF
-151 SKYWNIQN
+151 SKYWEIQN
-159 NDIRKKMFEQNVLTY
+159 KDIRKKMFEQNVLTY

-183 AYLNDSYSNP
+183 AYLNKSYSNP

-232 GERIQLFKVGKNNV
+232 GERIQLFKDVNNNV
-246 FPITIP
+246 FPVAFP

-334 NVNNTPLENI
+334 NENNIPLDKI

-350 DEIEEHLHITLQKEI
+350 DEIEKHLHITLQKEI
-365 LPKMFALFPNVQFIV
+365 LPKMFALFPNVQFIL

-404 DHNGISCSATKND
+404 DNNGISCSATENEQ
-417 LYEEVYNLMIDENYR
+417 YEEVYNMMIDENKR
-432 FAKQCEDLTVK
+432 FAKLYGDLK
-443 LESLTKPLI
+443 GKIKSMTKPLI

-459 IKHLLKAKEKLGETD
+459 IKHILKAKEKLGITD
-474 LDFDVIQDNQQPAG
+474 LDFDVIQDDQQPEG
-488 ESGLLK
+488 DPNLHK
-494 LLEQAAHIKNKNI
+494 LLEQAAHIDNKNT
-507 IIGIFDHDIKKTVEK
+507 IIGIFDRDIKKTVDD
-522 IEKNGQQIKDFGNNV
+522 IEKNGQLIKDFGNNV

-546 SRRINGEEDI
+546 SRRMNGEEDI

-584 ARTGRHK
+584 AKTGKHK
-591 NDKTLTLSK
+591 NDKTLTLSN

-615 QAVYNEQEENI
+615 QAVYNEDEKNI
-626 LAKKDDFANAVSS
+626 LAKKSDFANAISS
-639 GEIEISEE
+639 GEIDISEE
-647 SWNNFKPIFETI
+647 SWNNFIPIFEKI
-659 RLILQKD
+659 RQILQRVD

>member
-1 MPRVDT
+1 
-7 RKYNRIK
+7 
-14 KRTMYLEKIIF
+14 
-25 DNRAPFEHLEID
+25 
-37 FKNNG
+37 
-42 VNVITAINGKGKTTI
+42 
-57 LSHIAD
+57 
-63 AFYELARPAYPQE
+63 
-76 FEGKENK
+76 
-83 LYRVSSPL
+83 
-91 YNMTSSKPSI
+91 
-101 VYFRFKDDEDSYD
+101 
-114 YIDVRD
+114 
-120 ICTKEQYDA
+120 
-129 AIDVDNKID
+129 
-138 YNDFQRRLKQQNF
+138 
-151 SKYWNIQN
+151 
-159 NDIRKKMFEQNVLTY
+159 
-174 FPSYRFELP
+174 
-183 AYLNDSYSNP
+183 
-193 LKYSID
+193 
-199 SKFSGYLPNQIE
+199 
-211 VISDITSFSNWLLD
+211 
-225 VLLDLKN
+225 
-232 GERIQLFKVGKNNV
+232 
-246 FPITIP
+246 
-252 AQENIVLTNLNN
+252 
-264 ILSNTLSSKKYQGSV
+264 
-279 RFGIGKRNGGMARI
+279 
-293 AIMNDVDNEHH
+293 MNDVDNEQH
-304 YQICPS
+304 YQVCPS

-365 LPKMFALFPNVQFIV
+365 LPKMFAMFPNVQFIV

-398 HMIFDL
+398 HRIFDL

-432 FAKQCEDLTVK
+432 FAKQCENLTVK

-459 IKHLLKAKEKLGETD
+459 IKHILKAKEKLGVTD
-474 LDFDVIQDNQQPAG
+474 LEFDVIQDNQQPAG
-488 ESGLLK
+488 DSNLHK
-494 LLEQAAHIKNKNI
+494 LLEQAAHIGNKNI
-507 IIGIFDHDIKKTVEK
+507 IIGVFDRDIKKTVED

-556 SIEFLFSD
+556 SIEFLYSD
-564 VEIHTKLKNG
+564 EEIHTKLKNG

-591 NDKTLTLSK
+591 NDKTLILSN

-626 LAKKDDFANAVSS
+626 LAKKDDFANAISS

-659 RLILQKD
+659 RSILRKD

>member
-1 MPRVDT
+1 
-7 RKYNRIK
+7 
-14 KRTMYLEKIIF
+14 MYLEKIIF
-25 DNRAPFEHLEID
+25 DNRAPFGHLEID

-91 YNMTSSKPSI
+91 YNINSSKPSI
-101 VYFRFKDDEDSYD
+101 VYFRFKDGEDIYD

-120 ICTKEQYDA
+120 ICTKEQYDT

-138 YNDFQRRLKQQNF
+138 YNNFQRMLKQQNF
-151 SKYWNIQN
+151 SKYWNVQN

-232 GERIQLFKVGKNNV
+232 GERIQLFKDGKNNV

-322 SIFGEIIHQADN
+322 SIFGEILHQADN
-334 NVNNTPLENI
+334 NENNMPLEKI
-344 KGIVLI
+344 KGIVVI
-350 DEIEEHLHITLQKEI
+350 DEIEKHLHITLQKEI

-391 ATELSGK
+391 AAELSGK

-404 DHNGISCSATKND
+404 DHNGISCSATKNE
-417 LYEEVYNLMIDENYR
+417 LYEEVYNLMIGENYR

-459 IKHLLKAKEKLGETD
+459 IKHILKAKEKLGVTD
-474 LDFDVIQDNQQPAG
+474 LEFDVIQDNQQPDG
-488 ESGLLK
+488 DSNLHK
-494 LLEQAAHIKNKNI
+494 LLEQAAHIGNKNI
-507 IIGIFDHDIKKTVEK
+507 IIGVFDRDIKKTVED

-584 ARTGRHK
+584 ARTGRH
-591 NDKTLTLSK
+591 NIDKTLTLSN

-626 LAKKDDFANAVSS
+626 LAKKDDFANAISAD
-639 GEIEISEE
+639 EIKISEE
-647 SWNNFKPIFETI
+647 SWNNFKPIFDTI

>member
-1 MPRVDT
+1 
-7 RKYNRIK
+7 
-14 KRTMYLEKIIF
+14 MYLEKIIF

-37 FKNNG
+37 FKNSG

-91 YNMTSSKPSI
+91 HNITSSKPSI
-101 VYFRFKDDEDSYD
+101 VYFRFKDGEDKYD

-120 ICTKEQYDA
+120 KCTKEQYDA
-129 AIDVDNKID
+129 TIDVDNKID
-138 YNDFQRRLKQQNF
+138 YNNFQKRLTQQNF
-151 SKYWNIQN
+151 SKYWNVQN
-159 NDIRKKMFEQNVLTY
+159 NDIRKKLFEQNVLTY

-199 SKFSGYLPNQIE
+199 SKFSGYLSNQIE
-211 VISDITSFSNWLLD
+211 IISDISSFSNWLLD
-225 VLLDLKN
+225 VLLDMKI
-232 GERIQLFKVGKNNV
+232 GEKIQYYRDSNNNIIPV
-246 FPITIP
+246 TIP
-252 AQENIVLTNLNN
+252 AQENVVLNNLND
-264 ILSNTLSSKKYQGSV
+264 ILSQTLSSKKYNGRV
-279 RFGIGKRNGGMARI
+279 RFGIGKRNGGLSRI
-293 AIMNDVDNEHH
+293 AIMNDVDDNH

-322 SIFGEIIHQADN
+322 SIFGEILHQADN
-334 NVNNTPLENI
+334 NENNMPLEKI
-344 KGIVLI
+344 KGIVVI
-350 DEIEEHLHITLQKEI
+350 DEIENY
-365 LPKMFALFPNVQFIV
+365 ALYPNVQFIV

-391 ATELSGK
+391 AAELSGK

-417 LYEEVYNLMIDENYR
+417 LYEEVYNLMIDENNR
-432 FAKQCEDLTVK
+432 FAKLCEDLTVK
-443 LESLTKPLI
+443 LESLTKPLV

-459 IKHLLKAKEKLGETD
+459 IKHILKAKEKLGVTD
-474 LDFDVIQDNQQPAG
+474 LEFDVIQDNQQPDG
-488 ESGLLK
+488 DSNLHK
-494 LLEQAAHIKNKNI
+494 LLEQAAHIGNKNI
-507 IIGIFDHDIKKTVEK
+507 IIGVFDRDIKKTVED

-556 SIEFLFSD
+556 SIEFLYSD
-564 VEIHTKLKNG
+564 EEIHSTLNNG

-584 ARTGRHK
+584 ARTGRH
-591 NDKTLTLSK
+591 NIDKTLTLSN

-615 QAVYNEQEENI
+615 QAVYNEKEENI
-626 LAKKDDFANAVSS
+626 LAKKDDFANAISAD
-639 GEIEISEE
+639 EIKISEE
-647 SWNNFKPIFETI
+647 SWNNFKPIFDTI

>member
-1 MPRVDT
+1 
-7 RKYNRIK
+7 
-14 KRTMYLEKIIF
+14 MYLEKIIF

-42 VNVITAINGKGKTTI
+42 VNVLTAINGKGKTTI

-91 YNMTSSKPSI
+91 YNINLSKPSI
-101 VYFRFKDDEDSYD
+101 AYFRFKDGEDIYD

-120 ICTKEQYDA
+120 TCTKEQYDT

-138 YNDFQRRLKQQNF
+138 YNNFQRRLKQQNF
-151 SKYWNIQN
+151 SKYWNVQN

-232 GERIQLFKVGKNNV
+232 GERIQLFKDGKNNV

-322 SIFGEIIHQADN
+322 SIFGEILHQADN
-334 NVNNTPLENI
+334 NENNMPLEKI
-344 KGIVLI
+344 KGIVVI
-350 DEIEEHLHITLQKEI
+350 DEIEKHLHITLQKEI

-391 ATELSGK
+391 AVELSGK

-417 LYEEVYNLMIDENYR
+417 LYEEVYNLMIDENNR
-432 FAKQCEDLTVK
+432 FAKLCEDLTVK

-459 IKHLLKAKEKLGETD
+459 IKHILKAKEKLGVTD
-474 LDFDVIQDNQQPAG
+474 LDFDTIQEDQQPDG
-488 ESGLLK
+488 ETNLNNLLK
-494 LLEQAAHIKNKNI
+494 QSAHLGNKNI
-507 IIGIFDHDIKKTVEK
+507 IIGIFDRDIKKTVED

-584 ARTGRHK
+584 AKTGRHK
-591 NDKTLTLSK
+591 NDKTLTLSN

-626 LAKKDDFANAVSS
+626 LAKKM
-639 GEIEISEE
+639 ISQM
-647 SWNNFKPIFETI
+647 
-659 RLILQKD
+659 LYH